1 MESMNIETLI
11 FAYLVICA
19 SMILFNIVSIFAF
32 DQKERKLNK
41 RSFHFERQVTEQFE
55 RTVRGEHVSEE
66 HKRYLAKKLRRVS
79 NLMAFDETMERLKNQ
94 NPDKESAYLEEMNPV
109 FVDLMYRYQ
118 KKNELK
124 AAYFSYILQKYAIIQ
139 NKNIKTINEALLGYI
154 KKSNLY
160 CRENALKAL
169 YSTGSVEYVMKAL
182 KILEYD
188 RNTYYSP
195 KLLSDGLLTFA
206 GSHEELITEIWNQF
220 SIFSVEKKVALLNY
234 IRFYSGAYCE
244 RMLDVLKEEAQD
256 AEVHYACIRYFGK
269 YPDGKAYPL
278 LVSYVEHEKERTW
291 EYAAVAAA
299 ALAAYPG
306 KQTTAVLKKGVC
318 SRNWYVR
325 LNAAKSL
332 NFLGMEYD
340 DLKDVFEGD
349 DQYAKEILFY
359 QLDINRMQKEEAAV
373 V

>member
-1 MESMNIETLI
+1 MNIETLI

-19 SMILFNIVSIFAF
+19 SMIVFNIVSIFVF
-32 DQKERKLNK
+32 DQKERQLNK
-41 RSFHFERQVTEQFE
+41 RSVHFEEHVTEQFE

-66 HKRYLAKKLRRVS
+66 HKRYLAKKLRKVS
-79 NLMAFDETMERLKNQ
+79 NLMAFDETMKRLGSQ
-94 NPDKESAYLEEMNPV
+94 NRGKESVYLEDMTPV
-109 FVDLMYRYQ
+109 FVNLIYRYQ

-124 AAYFSYILQKYAIIQ
+124 AAYFSYILQKYAIIR
-139 NKNIKTINEALLGYI
+139 NKNIKSVNEVLLGYI

-182 KILEYD
+182 KLLEYD
-188 RNTYYSP
+188 RNTYHSP

-206 GSHEELITEIWNQF
+206 GSHEALIAEIWNQF
-220 SIFSVEKKVALLNY
+220 SIFSVENKVALLNY
-234 IRFYSGAYCE
+234 IRFYSGAYGE
-244 RMLDVLKEEAQD
+244 KMLDVLKEEAQD

-269 YPDGKAYPL
+269 YPDDKAYPL
-278 LVSYVEHEKERTW
+278 LVAYVEHEEERPW

-299 ALAAYPG
+299 ALSVYPG
-306 KQTTAVLKKGVC
+306 QQTIDALKKGLC

-332 NFLGMEYD
+332 NALGMEYK

-359 QLDINRMQKEEAAV
+359 QLDVNRMQSEEAARV
-373 V
+373 